1 LSGINQHIIGLSG
14 HIDHGKTSIV
24 KALTGINTDNLKE
37 ETKRGMTINIG
48 FAFLNKKITMIDVP
62 GHEKFIKNMV
72 TGINAIDYALLVI
85 AADDGIMPQTI
96 EHFEIL
102 KLFNVMDGSIIINKI
117 DIVDE
122 EWIDLV
128 EKDIKQF
135 VKGSFL
141 ENKAI
146 HKVSA
151 TQNIGLVEL
160 KEYLVNYSYNIYR
173 QNSDIFRFFIDR
185 VFISKGFGSVVTG
198 TVLSGKI
205 NIGDKL
211 KILPQNKIVK
221 VRGLETHKKSAEEL
235 KIGDRGAINLQS
247 IDKILIQ
254 KGNHISEKDFF
265 TIHESAIVSIR
276 LLNKIEKTVKN
287 NERLRIY
294 CGTQEVMGR
303 IQLFNNKEL
312 EPNQESG
319 ALLKFE
325 KPVILSIGDNFIIR
339 KYSPLITIG
348 GGKILDF
355 SIYKKWKENKN
366 YVSNLYNAEDK
377 YQRLKLIL
385 ESKDINPFNF
395 ITFSNY
401 LNISVKLLKRE
412 ITKIPDVIILEDVWI
427 LTNKQLDSVINNVIK
442 YFEKFHT
449 KNPYKNGM
457 IKDEIM
463 ISLSINENFLD
474 TILHYLVEDKKIK
487 YSDNNWSKYDFIIE
501 LSDNEIKIMDNIFE
515 LIDNKKLQAVTI
527 TELINTLD
535 NDKIIIKKLLDVKIS
550 DKTIIILDATLLF
563 TQNNI
568 DLLIVTIKKY
578 FLKNEFL
585 NIKAFKELTNT
596 SRKFA
601 VPLLE
606 YLDKINIT
614 YRIGNERKLK
624 E

>member
-1 LSGINQHIIGLSG
+1 MSGINQHIIGLSG

-463 ISLSINENFLD
+463 ISLSINEFFLD
-474 TILHYLVEDKKIK
+474 AILHYLIEDKKIK

-578 FLKNEFL
+578 FFKNKFL

>member
-1 LSGINQHIIGLSG
+1 MSGINQHIIGLSG

-24 KALTGINTDNLKE
+24 KALTGIDTDNLKE

-122 EWIDLV
+122 EWIDLI

-173 QNSDIFRFFIDR
+173 QNSDIFRLFIDR

-550 DKTIIILDATLLF
+550 DKAIIILDATLLF

>member
-1 LSGINQHIIGLSG
+1 MSGINQHIIGLSG

-24 KALTGINTDNLKE
+24 KALTGIDTDNLKE

-122 EWIDLV
+122 EWIDLI
-128 EKDIKQF
+128 EKDIKKF

-173 QNSDIFRFFIDR
+173 QNSDIFRLFIDR

-325 KPVILSIGDNFIIR
+325 KPIILSIGDNFIIR

-550 DKTIIILDATLLF
+550 DKAIIILDATLLF